1 MNPFTYGRVVSQ
13 KNYCV
18 RPEFEAKLKAR
29 TLACQNT
36 YLEGERRNGIAPY
49 MRNFRKLVVN
59 RHFSICEQPREYML

>member
-18 RPEFEAKLKAR
+18 RPELEAKLKAR

-36 YLEGERRNGIAPY
+36 YLEGVTHPSPAFESSRHCCKVY
-49 MRNFRKLVVN
+49 HLVLHYLV
-59 RHFSICEQPREYML
+59 Q